1 MHVTLFR
8 WPLIAFGIIS
18 LIGLSACSEP
28 KKMEA
33 PVAEVAPAPPPSLY
47 DRLGGK
53 PAITAVVDDFVLN
66 VAKDKRINRYFRK
79 AHAPHFRMELVD
91 QICQASGGPCQY
103 TGKSMTETH
112 KGMHVT
118 DAAWSATV
126 EDLRKSLDKNKVPEK
141 EQGELI
147 AILAPMKSEIVQV
160 PAQKPM
166 AAKKPVTHK
175 AGHTTKTPADRK

>member
-1 MHVTLFR
+1 MRVTLSR
-8 WPLIAFGIIS
+8 WPLIVFGIIS

-28 KKMEA
+28 RKMEA

-47 DRLGGK
+47 ERLGGK
-53 PAITAVVDDFVLN
+53 PGITAVVDDFVLN
-66 VAKDKRINRYFRK
+66 VAKDKRVNHYFRR
-79 AHAPHFRMELVD
+79 ARAPHFKMELVD

-118 DAAWSATV
+118 EAAWSATV
-126 EDLRKSLDKNKVPEK
+126 QDLRKSLDKNKVPEK
-141 EQGELI
+141 EQDELI
-147 AILAPMKSEIVQV
+147 AVLAPMKSEIVQV

-166 AAKKPVTHK
+166 ATKKPVTHGT
-175 AGHTTKTPADRK
+175 GHTVTTPADRK